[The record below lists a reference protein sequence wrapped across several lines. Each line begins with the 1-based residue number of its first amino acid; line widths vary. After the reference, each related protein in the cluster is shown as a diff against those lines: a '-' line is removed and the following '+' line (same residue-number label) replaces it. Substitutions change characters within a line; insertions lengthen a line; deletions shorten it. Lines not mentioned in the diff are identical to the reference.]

1 MSALSDADIRKFL
14 ADGRLVIAPFVEKRL
29 TPNGYDLGIAEVYFP
44 DNRAKVTSGIAY
56 VPPQSRFV
64 VSTEERVE
72 LNGPWAANLW
82 IRTSWARKGA
92 LASFGVIDSGFRGT
106 LTLAAFNS
114 GSGTLEMKIGET
126 FAQMIFHALS
136 SEPEKGY
143 DKRSGHYQ
151 DQKGVTLARD

>member
-1 MSALSDADIRKFL
+1 MSVLSDADIRKFL
-14 ADGRLVIAPFVEKRL
+14 AEGRLVIAPFVEKRL
-29 TPNGYDLGIAEVYFP
+29 TPNGYDLGIAEVCIP
-44 DNRAKVTSGIAY
+44 DNRVKVTAGIAS
-56 VPPQSRFV
+56 VPPQSRFI

-82 IRTSWARKGA
+82 IRTSWARKGV

-114 GSGTLEMKIGET
+114 GGGTLDIKIGDT
-126 FAQMIFHALS
+126 FAQMVFSALS

-143 DKRSGHYQ
+143 GKRSGHYQ
-151 DQKGVTLARD
+151 DQKGVTLARE